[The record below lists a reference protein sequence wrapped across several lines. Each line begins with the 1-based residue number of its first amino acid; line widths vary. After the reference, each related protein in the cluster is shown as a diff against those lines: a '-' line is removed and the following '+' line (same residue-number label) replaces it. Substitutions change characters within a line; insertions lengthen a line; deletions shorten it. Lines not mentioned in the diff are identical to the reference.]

1 MDNNEIN
8 KEFLVPDQLWE
19 QIEPLLPPE
28 PPKPKGGRP
37 MMDNRKAMDAIFYV
51 LRTGCQWKALPGS
64 LGAPSTVHDRFQKWV
79 KDGVFQEMWKAGLLK
94 CEELKKLD
102 WEWQAMDGV
111 MTKAPLGGEKNR
123 TKSDRPWQEWNQ
135 T

>member
-28 PPKPKGGRP
+28 PPKLKGGRP

-64 LGAPSTVHDRFQKWV
+64 LGAPSTVYDRFQKWV

-123 TKSDRPWQEWNQ
+123 TKSE
-135 T
+135 